1 MGRQRMRVLVTGATG
16 FVGGWIAKAVHEH
29 GHEVRLLA
37 RSPEKVADSV
47 TFLGFDPDVV
57 VGDIGDP
64 DAVRRALTGCDAVIH
79 AAAEVALHAGK
90 ADDLV
95 RRNVEACRNVLG
107 QAADLSMDPIVYV
120 SSSGA
125 LWDAAEPGVA
135 PNLPV
140 RGGPDAY
147 GQSKAAGERCARELQ
162 DAGHPVVI
170 VYPTAVMGPSAHGR
184 FGEAGDAVI
193 TLTRAGVVGRTAALT
208 IVDVRDVAELHA
220 RVLEVGRG
228 PRRYVAGGHRLG
240 DAELARCLS
249 EITGRRI
256 RHWPIPNSILAW
268 AGRVADRVP
277 GVVPPFLSQLSEAA
291 IGYLVHAP
299 IPDNTAAE
307 NDLGMTFLPA
317 AETLAAV
324 WDEHPSGG
332 GSR

>member
-1 MGRQRMRVLVTGATG
+1 MRVLVTGATG
-16 FVGGWIAKAVHEH
+16 FVAGWIAKTVHDH

-37 RSPEKVADSV
+37 RSPGKVADAV
-47 TFLGFDPDVV
+47 PFLGFEPDVV
-57 VGDIGDP
+57 VGDIGDRV
-64 DAVRRALTGCDAVIH
+64 AVRRALTGCDAVIH
-79 AAAEVALHAGK
+79 AAAEVALHTVP

-95 RRNVEACRNVLG
+95 RRNVDACRNVLG
-107 QAADLSMDPIVYV
+107 QAVDLGMDPIVYV

-125 LWDAAEPGVA
+125 LWDAAEPGLA
-135 PNLPV
+135 PDLPV

-147 GQSKAAGERCARELQ
+147 GQSKAAGERYARELQ

-170 VYPTAVMGPSAHGR
+170 VYPTAVMGPSAHGL

-193 TLTRAGVVGRTAALT
+193 TLSKTGVVGRTAALT

-220 RVLEVGRG
+220 RVLVAGRG

-240 DAELARCLS
+240 DTDLARCLS
-249 EITGRRI
+249 EVTGRRI
-256 RHWPIPNSILAW
+256 RHWPIPNSVLAW

-277 GVVPPFLSQLSEAA
+277 AVVPRSLSQLSEAA

-299 IPDNTAAE
+299 IPDNTTAE
-307 NDLGMTFLPA
+307 DDLGMAFRPA

-324 WDEHPSGG
+324 WGEHPSG
-332 GSR
+332 SPR